1 MTKENEKTTVDTLL
15 EITKRDLKTYGQDV
29 VEQRAVPDYRDGL
42 KPVHRFILWACYG
55 LGLKYGTPF
64 KKAARTVGET
74 IGKFSPHGD
83 QATYDA
89 MVLMAGVRSE
99 DGKSWTSK
107 NSSVPLIEGYGNWGD
122 NVDNAA
128 AMRYCFSGD
137 TRVMTEDG
145 LLRIDSLAP
154 SDSKYKA
161 GRSHSYTRR
170 VASLDL
176 ARNASHWVNSG
187 KRTLYELTTERGF
200 KVRATSNEPFLTL
213 DSFDYSW
220 TELSRLRVGDFVSL
234 KRGSDITP
242 KSGAALPS
250 YVKQVSAPNAIA
262 YCGSEFPKTMSTD
275 LAFILG
281 VLVAEGHAR
290 FGVGFNN
297 TNRPYYDKFIACW
310 ARVFPTIEFSE
321 RLRFPVSFG
330 KKLFKSFSVHGTDL
344 KKYFETL
351 GMRWGSYN
359 QVIPE
364 VMFRA
369 SREEMSAFLSGL
381 FEGDGSIA
389 GTFIDYHSK
398 SNQLYRDV
406 QNVLLNYYGCV
417 ATIGNAKLYI
427 TGNANIGCLLP
438 HLTFE
443 ASNKK
448 RAAKKMLHRCAAG
461 SGNTLS
467 DRMPEKFMRYVAD
480 FARSVKTTKRRFIS
494 EAGEYVPLSGTG
506 NVLGIFERFPK
517 ISHRAVRRIDARL
530 EAFAEFFP
538 RAAKRL
544 EKIAERDY
552 FYDRIVSIEKV
563 GKDWTYDLT
572 VPKTNAFVAN
582 GFVVHNTEARL
593 SEFSTKYIL
602 DPVYLAVSD
611 YVPNFSGDD
620 KVPLVL
626 PARLPVML
634 LNGSTSIAFGV
645 SAECPSFAPAGVIEI
660 VKRCLSGEEIT
671 PKLCTQVLEF
681 APTFGGKC
689 VSDRKTI
696 LPFHKNGYGSLQFMP
711 DMEYDEKKRTI
722 HILSS
727 CPGLTSASNWATLK
741 TKLSMS
747 KQVKSVYDA
756 SDKHG
761 FRVEVAAERGVDFEE
776 FCQFVEGLVI
786 RRESFSIGVTKRE
799 LDGVA
804 FERTNTVKLV
814 NDWCAW
820 RVQLEVKVI
829 KHLIGLEEAKLAR
842 LRWMLLAVDHLKII
856 MDSLRQDDSAAYLMA
871 KLKITKEGAETIL
884 DMKVRQLKALE
895 REKLLTQ
902 IKASE
907 SELSSL
913 KAALKHPT
921 KRVLSDLASI
931 AAMGF

>member
-1 MTKENEKTTVDTLL
+1 MPNTVDSLL
-15 EITKRDLKTYGQDV
+15 EITKRNLKSYGEEV

-55 LGLKYGTPF
+55 LGLKSTGPF
-64 KKAARTVGET
+64 KKAARTVGDV
-74 IGKFSPHGD
+74 IGRYSPHGD
-83 QATYDA
+83 QATYQA
-89 MVLMAGVRSE
+89 MVGMAGVRSE
-99 DGKSWTSK
+99 DNKTWVTR
-107 NSSVPLIEGYGNWGD
+107 NTPVPLIEGYGNWGD
-122 NVDNAA
+122 NLDNAA

-321 RLRFPVSFG
+321 RLRSPVSFG

-494 EAGEYVPLSGTG
+494 EAGEYVPFSGTG

-582 GFVVHNTEARL
+582 GFVVHNTEGRL
-593 SEFSTKYIL
+593 SEFSDKYLL

-611 YVPNFSGDD
+611 YVPNFSQDE

-626 PARLPVML
+626 PAKLPVLL
-634 LNGSTSIAFGV
+634 LNGSVSIAFGI
-645 SAECPSFAPAGVIEI
+645 SAETPSFALPGVLSL
-660 VKRCLSGEEIT
+660 VKSRLSGVELT
-671 PKLCTQVLEF
+671 PAMCAKAL
-681 APTFGGKC
+681 TFSPAYGGEC
-689 VSDRKTI
+689 VSSKATVLQFFKD
-696 LPFHKNGYGSLQFMP
+696 GAGSLDFLP
-711 DMEYDEKKRTI
+711 SYTVDEKTRSLT
-722 HILSS
+722 LTSA
-727 CPGLTSASNWATLK
+727 CPGLTSPASWKTL
-741 TKLSMS
+741 TDKLTSLPC
-747 KQVKSVYDA
+747 VKSV
-756 SDKHG
+756 SDSTDKSG
-761 FRVEVAAERGVDFEE
+761 FKFQVVSERNVEFQTFVDTVLKLA
-776 FCQFVEGLVI
+776 Q
-786 RRESFSIGVTKRE
+786 RKQSYSIGVTIRE
-799 LDGVA
+799 PSGVS
-804 FERTNTVKLV
+804 FRRMNVPTLITEWC
-814 NDWCAW
+814 DWRISLEL
-820 RVQLEVKVI
+820 RVIQHLLSLEN
-829 KHLIGLEEAKLAR
+829 AKLAR
-842 LRWMLLAVDHLKII
+842 STLLLLAVDHLKVIL
-856 MDSLRQDDSAAYLMA
+856 DALRIDDSAAYIA
-871 KLKITKEGAETIL
+871 QHLKISIEEANTIL
-884 DMKVRQLKALE
+884 DLKVRQLKSLE
-895 REKLLTQ
+895 RGKLKAQ
-902 IKASE
+902 ISECKASIKILTAD
-907 SELSSL
+907 S
-913 KAALKHPT
+913 KDPT
-921 KRVLSDLASI
+921 KRILKELAHISVRH
-931 AAMGF
+931 